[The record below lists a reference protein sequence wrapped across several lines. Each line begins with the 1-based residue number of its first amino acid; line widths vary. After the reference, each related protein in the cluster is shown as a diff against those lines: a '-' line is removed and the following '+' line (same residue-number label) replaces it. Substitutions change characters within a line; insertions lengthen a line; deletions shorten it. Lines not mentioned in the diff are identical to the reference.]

1 MKALKEAVNSSS
13 DVADPTAPR
22 TGEENTASDSVLP
35 PATHAAAPF
44 LEAAARR
51 VLGQVP
57 TWAGAAIDDVEARAV
72 LAQIAEAV
80 DTGDVRPIR
89 ERQSTAP
96 ALLHN
101 RLLEL
106 LRAEVVRGLST
117 EKTPPPSEV
126 ILDVLSRL
134 ELVRA
139 GLEPDWQQ
147 YFSSGVAGLNGQDLI
162 VEVAHDFRSPL
173 TSIMFL
179 AETLRRGQSG
189 PINEHQRHQLG
200 IVYSAALGL
209 VSVASDVIEMVRGAE
224 SLADQEPAPFSVAD
238 VLEGVRDMVRP
249 MAEEKRL
256 ALQIVPPRN
265 DIRMGF
271 PVPLSRALLNLT
283 TNAIKF
289 TDDGFVEVVAR
300 ARGRD
305 RIEFAVRDTGRGVN
319 SEAIRTLYHPF
330 RRARTESGFHF
341 SGTGLGLAICRKMVE
356 AMGSELQLET
366 RAGWGTRF
374 SFVLH
379 LPPASR

>member
-1 MKALKEAVNSSS
+1 MKSLTDAVNTSSS
-13 DVADPTAPR
+13 GRPTEQREAASESETEAPILK
-22 TGEENTASDSVLP
+22 SSL
-35 PATHAAAPF
+35 AAGSF

-51 VLGQVP
+51 VVANVP
-57 TWAGAAIDDVEARAV
+57 SWAGNAIDRGEV
-72 LAQIAEAV
+72 LAEIELIGEALETADARPV
-80 DTGDVRPIR
+80 REQLGTGRV
-89 ERQSTAP
+89 
-96 ALLHN
+96 LLCR
-101 RLLEL
+101 RLVEL
-106 LRAEVVRGLST
+106 LRGELVRGLAAAGT
-117 EKTPPPSEV
+117 TPPGDA
-126 ILDVLSRL
+126 ILDLFSRL

-139 GLEPDWQQ
+139 ALDPDWHQ
-147 YFSSGVAGLNGQDLI
+147 YFSSGVSGVNGQDLI

-189 PINEHQRHQLG
+189 EINEHQRHQLG
-200 IVYSAALGL
+200 IIYSAALGL
-209 VSVASDVIEMVRGAE
+209 VSVASDVIEMVRGAV
-224 SLADQEPAPFSVAD
+224 SLEDQEAAPFSVGE

-249 MAEEKRL
+249 MAEEKHL
-256 ALQIVPPRN
+256 ALQVVPPRN
-265 DIRMGF
+265 DLRMGF

-305 RIEFAVRDTGRGVN
+305 RMEFAVRDTGRGVN
-319 SEAIRTLYHPF
+319 SEAVRTLYHPF

-356 AMGSELQLET
+356 AMDSELKLDS

-374 SFVLH
+374 SFELY
-379 LPPASR
+379 LPIAPDA